1 MKFNPKISLK
11 VVGKMNSK
19 DAGTVGKMLA
29 AAVIILSISAVMYGM
44 AAIIAA
50 I

>member
-1 MKFNPKISLK
+1 MKFNPKLCLK

-29 AAVIILSISAVMYGM
+29 TAVIIFALSAVIY
-44 AAIIAA
+44 AVRWW
-50 I
+50 